1 MTLHNNR
8 RMNAWTVPRVAFCLF
23 FLMCLMSALTGELHW
38 TPDAGWRE
46 GTGDVGLTAVFVCLP
61 ACCCSRSSQTL
72 TSSRRG
78 HCCLG
83 WGPSERLPLSLP
95 GRGQMINGV
104 MWGHV
109 TLSRRHNLAGCGLFG
124 AVCSR
129 PQPPTSLSFQKIAPW
144 PHVIDVFCLL
154 LSSSVR
160 LRRHPRLSVPRGA
173 EEGPLRQAGGHLGL
187 WWVFSRCTTT
197 WWSRRCCVACRW
209 QIYRFT
215 MKFCQRPHFLMNSV

>member
-1 MTLHNNR
+1 
-8 RMNAWTVPRVAFCLF
+8 MNGAKSGVLSGF

-95 GRGQMINGV
+95 GGGQMIKGV

-109 TLSRRHNLAGCGLFG
+109 TLSRRHNLAGCGPFG

-129 PQPPTSLSFQKIAPW
+129 PQPPTPLSFQKLPRGLMW
-144 PHVIDVFCLL
+144 SLFSVFCC
-154 LSSSVR
+154 R
-160 LRRHPRLSVPRGA
+160 RLSGFAGTPGYLSPEVLRKDPYGKPVDIWACGESSAAAPPPDGA
-173 EEGPLRQAGGHLGL
+173 DAA
-187 WWVFSRCTTT
+187 V
-197 WWSRRCCVACRW
+197 
-209 QIYRFT
+209 
-215 MKFCQRPHFLMNSV
+215 